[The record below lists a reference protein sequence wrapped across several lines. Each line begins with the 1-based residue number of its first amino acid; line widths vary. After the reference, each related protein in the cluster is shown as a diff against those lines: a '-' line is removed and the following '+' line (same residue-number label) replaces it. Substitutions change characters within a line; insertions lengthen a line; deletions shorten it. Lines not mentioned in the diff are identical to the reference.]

1 MGDAV
6 ILYVDEDGI
15 SKANGSPRY
24 RQAIDLGRTQAAER
38 AIRIGGSQAAAA
50 DGGTA
55 GVCSTVARAQV
66 GGGAAP
72 AAEPPSVSR

>member
-6 ILYVDEDGI
+6 ILYVYEDGI

-50 DGGTA
+50 DGGDSRGLLLSGPCA
-55 GVCSTVARAQV
+55 GR
-66 GGGAAP
+66 G
-72 AAEPPSVSR
+72 